1 MTVLKVTQ
9 EENLVTISFERGE
22 EPWLF
27 RDAIVLTPEEY
38 AKLTPE
44 DIDVMEQ
51 KRYEDWLAIVNLP
64 EDEIILE

>member
-27 RDAIVLTPEEY
+27 RDAIVLSPEEY
-38 AKLTPE
+38 ARLTPE
-44 DIDVMEQ
+44 DIDAMEQ
-51 KRYEDWLAIVNLP
+51 KRYDDWLAIVNPP
-64 EDEIILE
+64 EDEIVL

>member
-9 EENLVTISFERGE
+9 EENLVTIAFERGE

-27 RDAIVLTPEEY
+27 RDAIVVTPEEY

-44 DIDVMEQ
+44 DIDAMEQ
-51 KRYEDWLAIVNLP
+51 KRYDDWLAIVNPP
-64 EDEIILE
+64 EDEIVL